1 MSSKESLPINSSK
14 LNNGWQTYF
23 IKYIFSSIMIP
34 MDNNTLPRSNTYIL
48 IPAYKP
54 DHIMIELLTSLKY
67 EGFDIVLVNDGSGEE
82 YNAIFEEAKQ
92 YALVLSQDRNRGKGS
107 ALRYGFSYINL
118 NPNGH
123 KYVITCDSDGQH
135 AVKDIVR
142 INDKLNETN
151 NVVFGC
157 RKFDKSVPK
166 RSRNGN
172 FMSRL
177 CRTLVTKDYIGDDQ
191 CGLRG
196 FPIDML
202 FNLVSL
208 QGDHYEYEMNV
219 VCTLQIKKIRIEEVP
234 IETIYLDGNK
244 SSHFKPNLDTFR
256 IQRTIWIN
264 ALVPLVCALLSI
276 SMLLTLT
283 AAFPNFVVYAS
294 FLISYVFYFEVSM
307 GLTALVWP
315 TRKMARRVLIEGTY
329 STIKTILVGGLF
341 IIFYKFCHLWPAV
354 AYTISLVLIFL
365 CNFPLAYIAW
375 KIKMNNIHRK

>member
-1 MSSKESLPINSSK
+1 MDAVNSQRKE
-14 LNNGWQTYF
+14 TYV
-23 IKYIFSSIMIP
+23 
-34 MDNNTLPRSNTYIL
+34 L

-54 DHIMIELLTSLKY
+54 DHLMIELLTNLKN
-67 EGFDIVLVNDGSGEE
+67 EGFDIVVVDDGSGEE
-82 YNAIFEEAKQ
+82 YQSVFEEAKN
-92 YALVLSQDRNRGKGS
+92 YALILNQDRNRGKGA

-123 KYVITCDSDGQH
+123 KYVITCDCDGQH
-135 AVKDIVR
+135 AIKDIVR
-142 INDKLNETN
+142 IDDKLHETN
-151 NVVFGC
+151 NVVLGC

-177 CRTLVTKDYIGDDQ
+177 CRTLVTKDYVGDDQ

-196 FPIDML
+196 FPINL
-202 FNLVSL
+202 LYNLVSL

-219 VCTLQIKKIRIEEVP
+219 ICTLQIKKIRIEELP

-244 SSHFKPNLDTFR
+244 SSHFRPNLDTFR

-264 ALVPLVCALLSI
+264 ALVPLVCAFLSI
-276 SMLLTLT
+276 GMLLVLT
-283 AAFPNFVVYAS
+283 TAFPKFVVYAS

-307 GLTALVWP
+307 GLTALMWP
-315 TRKMARRVLIEGTY
+315 TRKMGRRVLIEGAY
-329 STIKTILVGGLF
+329 STIKTLLVGGLF
-341 IIFYKFCHLWPAV
+341 VVFYKFCHLWTAL
-354 AYTISLVLIFL
+354 AYTIALVLVFL

-375 KIKMNNIHRK
+375 KIKMKKIRKKEESSHHEQ

>member
-1 MSSKESLPINSSK
+1 
-14 LNNGWQTYF
+14 
-23 IKYIFSSIMIP
+23 
-34 MDNNTLPRSNTYIL
+34 MDAVNYQRKDTYIL

-54 DHIMIELLTSLKY
+54 DHLMIELLANLKK
-67 EGFDIVLVNDGSGEE
+67 EGFDIVVVNDGSGEE
-82 YNAIFEEAKQ
+82 YQSVFEEAKN
-92 YALVLSQDRNRGKGS
+92 YALILNQDKNRGKGA

-118 NPNGH
+118 NPSEH
-123 KYVITCDSDGQH
+123 KYVITCDADGQH
-135 AVKDIVR
+135 AVKDIIR
-142 INDKLNETN
+142 IYDRLHETN

-177 CRTLVTKDYIGDDQ
+177 MRTMITKDYIGDDQ

-196 FPIDML
+196 FPISLL

-219 VCTLQIKKIRIEEVP
+219 VCTLQIKKIKIEELP

-244 SSHFKPNLDTFR
+244 SSHFRPNLDTFL

-276 SMLLTLT
+276 SLLLVLT
-283 AAFPNFVVYAS
+283 VAFPNFVAYAS
-294 FLISYVFYFEVSM
+294 FLIAYVFYFEVSM
-307 GLTALVWP
+307 GITALVWP

-329 STIKTILVGGLF
+329 STIKTLLVGGLF
-341 IIFYKFCHLWPAV
+341 IVFYKFCHIWPAL
-354 AYTISLVLIFL
+354 AYTISLLLVFL

-375 KIKMNNIHRK
+375 KIKMKKIRKREELLNHE